1 MYIFAT
7 YMHSFQA
14 YIDWEMTMAGRGE
27 VGRQVDQSWPERW
40 DLLQRY
46 RLIEVIAQWE
56 GRLTTG
62 HLLRAFGIGR
72 QQASRD
78 INDYNTKKNPGALE
92 YDRSLK
98 GYKPS
103 PRFRPYFTSGEAAEY
118 LQVLSALDGL
128 SDSIPALEIRLPNTC
143 VITPP
148 NRLIRPVILRHLLRA
163 SRAQLRLAVEY
174 MSMTNPLP
182 ERRVIQPHTL
192 VYNGYRWHVRA
203 WCEKNNEFRD
213 FVLSRMSGE
222 PELFGPATE
231 TPDRDVAWQT
241 MVELEIVADDRLSV
255 DQKRVVEADWGFT
268 NGVLRVPTRAA
279 LATYCLQL
287 LRLDHKVLKQKSEE
301 QQVVLRNRSDLKKWL
316 F

>member
-1 MYIFAT
+1 
-7 YMHSFQA
+7 
-14 YIDWEMTMAGRGE
+14 MAGRGGNG
-27 VGRQVDQSWPERW
+27 GRADQSWPERW

-103 PRFRPYFTSGEAAEY
+103 PRFRPHFTNGEAAEY

-148 NRLIRPVILRHLLRA
+148 NRVIRPIILRRLLRA
-163 SRAQLRLAVEY
+163 SREQLRLSVEY
-174 MSMTNPLP
+174 MSLTNPLP

-192 VYNGYRWHVRA
+192 VYNGYRWHARA

-213 FVLSRMSGE
+213 FVLSRMTGE
-222 PELFGPATE
+222 PELLGAATE
-231 TPDRDVAWQT
+231 RSDRDVAWLT
-241 MVELEIVADDRLSV
+241 MVDLEIVVDDRLSV
-255 DQKRVVEADWGFT
+255 GQQRVVEADWGIT
-268 NGVLRVPTRAA
+268 DGVLRVPTRAA

-287 LRLDHKVLKQKSEE
+287 LRLDHKFSKPTPEE
-301 QQVVLRNRSDLKKWL
+301 QQVVLRNRSALKKWL